1 MGYSLAIL
9 DNAPLGRPAQEA
21 DETFDVIGSYLR
33 EQADLTAVE
42 KFSQQHEDMKSP
54 AQEPYYRDLLPTSKP
69 STGEQYA
76 FEVDLDLCTG
86 CKGCVTACK
95 SLNGLGEDESWRDV
109 GLIHGRR
116 DEPAVQHVTT
126 ACHHC
131 LEPAC
136 ASGCP
141 VNAYVKLEDSGIVK
155 HLDDQCIGCQ
165 YCTLT
170 CPYDVPKFSKEL
182 GIVRKCDMCVG
193 RLENSE
199 APACVQACPNEA
211 IRITVVGHDEVWARA
226 EAGMVVPGTPPSD
239 ITFPTTRFKT
249 DRAQIR
255 ELVPA
260 DYDQPQKEHG
270 HSPLIVMLVLTQV
283 AAGVFVTDALSGWA
297 TGLAGALGF
306 WGSAVGFGVCCFA
319 LAASIL
325 HLGRPQY
332 AYRAILGIRH
342 SWLSREILAFGLFVK
357 AAGLLA
363 LLKWAGTTS
372 APLPAWFTLESQ
384 SLNKFLPVLEL
395 ATIVLGVAGVFC
407 SVMVY
412 HVTRRIFWN
421 ASRTFPKFMMTMIV
435 GGASCLMLTGFV
447 RGYVSSESGVASQ
460 WVIVLA
466 VLTSSTMLLKVGLE
480 LAVFLHARDKV
491 NSSLKRTAVLHLDAM
506 RVWCAARLTCAFA
519 GGLVVPWALVH
530 GVSNQMM
537 SHGSLAL
544 LAGAGFVLVLV
555 GELCERYLFFRAVV
569 ALKMPG
575 GIPG

>member
-1 MGYSLAIL
+1 MSYSLAIL
-9 DNAPLGRPAQEA
+9 DNAPLGSQVQEA
-21 DETFDVIGSYLR
+21 SDTSDVIGSYLR
-33 EQADLTAVE
+33 EQADLSAVE
-42 KFSQQHEDMKSP
+42 KFSQKHQDAVNP
-54 AQEPYYRDLLPTSKP
+54 LQEPYYRDLLPISKP
-69 STGEQYA
+69 ATGEQYA

-95 SLNGLGEDESWRDV
+95 SLNGLGDDESWRDV
-109 GLIHGRR
+109 GLIHGQRQAS
-116 DEPAVQHVTT
+116 AVQHVTT

-141 VNAYVKLEDSGIVK
+141 VNAYVKLDESGIVK

-193 RLENSE
+193 RLEKSE

-211 IRITVVGHDEVWARA
+211 IRITVVSHEDVWAQA
-226 EAGMVVPGTPPSD
+226 QAGMVVPGTPPSD
-239 ITFPTTRFKT
+239 ITFPTTHFKT
-249 DRAQIR
+249 GRAQVR

-270 HSPLIVMLVLTQV
+270 HAPLIVMLVLTQV
-283 AAGVFVTDALSGWA
+283 AAGVFVTEFLSGWA
-297 TGLAGALGF
+297 TGLSDVLGY
-306 WGSAVGFGVCCFA
+306 WGSAVGFGICCLA
-319 LAASIL
+319 MAASIL
-325 HLGRPQY
+325 HLGRPKY
-332 AYRAILGIRH
+332 AYRAILGLGH

-357 AAGLLA
+357 AAGLLVFI
-363 LLKWAGTTS
+363 KWAGDTS
-372 APLPAWFTLESQ
+372 AQAGLTFK
-384 SLNKFLPVLEL
+384 SLSKFLPALESV
-395 ATIVLGVAGVFC
+395 TIFLGIAGVFC

-421 ASRTFPKFMMTMIV
+421 AARTLPKFTMTMIV
-435 GGASCLMLTGFV
+435 GGASCLMFTACV
-447 RGYVSSESGVASQ
+447 RQFFCAGVGVAGQ
-460 WVIVLA
+460 WVEVLA
-466 VLTSSTMLLKVGLE
+466 FLTSLTMLFKLGLE
-480 LAVFLHARDKV
+480 LEVFLHARDKV
-491 NSSLKRTAVLHLDAM
+491 NSSLKRTAVLHLDSM
-506 RVWCAARLTCAFA
+506 RGWCVARLLCALA
-519 GGLVVPWALVH
+519 GGFITPWALVH
-530 GVSNQMM
+530 GVSNELM

-544 LAGAGFVLVLV
+544 LAAAGFLLVLC
-555 GELCERYLFFRAVV
+555 GELSERYLFFRAVV